1 MTGGT
6 EAARRLRAIWND
18 YGDAFEEALHLARKV
33 EVNGEITQAERTE
46 FSLLSEKLESA
57 AEALREV

>member
-1 MTGGT
+1 MNGGT
-6 EAARRLRAIWND
+6 EAARRLREIWND

-33 EVNGEITQAERTE
+33 EVNGEITRAERTE

-57 AEALREV
+57 AKALREV

>member
-1 MTGGT
+1 MNGGT
-6 EAARRLRAIWND
+6 EAARKLREIWND
-18 YGDAFEEALHLARKV
+18 YGDAFEEALPLARKV